1 MDMNSVQIRTKITA
15 SLGAGHMLNLFP
27 RFCKNL
33 RWDYVKASLSI
44 CLTLAVLWYLHAG
57 TLLFGFAEE
66 NGGRSFIGGKV
77 KAGQTV
83 IIPQGNWELIKL
95 Q

>member
-1 MDMNSVQIRTKITA
+1 
-15 SLGAGHMLNLFP
+15 
-27 RFCKNL
+27 
-33 RWDYVKASLSI
+33 
-44 CLTLAVLWYLHAG
+44 LWYLHAG